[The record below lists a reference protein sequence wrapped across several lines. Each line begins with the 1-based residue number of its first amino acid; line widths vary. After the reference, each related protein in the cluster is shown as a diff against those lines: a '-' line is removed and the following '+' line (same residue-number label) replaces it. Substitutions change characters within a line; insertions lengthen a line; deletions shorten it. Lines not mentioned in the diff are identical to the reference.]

1 MSIPF
6 LSLSSTI
13 AENTPLGSIESL
25 ETIVQYCFLVAFLIV
40 FIRFIRD
47 TMVRKIPFKIALQK
61 RTATFISLFIM
72 YIIVGLLMTLN

>member
-13 AENTPLGSIESL
+13 AQNTPLGSIESL

-61 RTATFISLFIM
+61 RTATFISILIM
-72 YIIVGLLMTLN
+72 YIIVGLLMALN

>member
-13 AENTPLGSIESL
+13 AENTPLGSIDSL

-40 FIRFIRD
+40 FIRFLRD
-47 TMVRKIPFKIALQK
+47 TMVRKIPLKIALQK
-61 RTATFISLFIM
+61 RSATFISILIM
-72 YIIVGLLMTLN
+72 YIIVGILMALN

>member
-6 LSLSSTI
+6 LSLSSSI
-13 AENTPLGSIESL
+13 AQNTPLGSIESL

-61 RTATFISLFIM
+61 RTATFISILIM
-72 YIIVGLLMTLN
+72 YIIVGLLMALN